1 MAENYRQ
8 TNEIF
13 SASRTWVYLVG
24 CLVGCITIIFTREHF
39 FIFYHF
45 KKQFKKANLRKIHC
59 LPILHQPLC
68 NCNLSSSFF
77 TFVLI
82 EVLLRTDG
90 QFVDLIHTAGRWIGD
105 EDVLVCYIIFINHQ
119 NMFKSHHLDVTYF
132 PKIDAFKNLQ

>member
-1 MAENYRQ
+1 MNLAQGDRARPKWSFIPQ
-8 TNEIF
+8 CDGRRPLRLVSIF
-13 SASRTWVYLVG
+13 SSSIISKRNSKGLVCAKYTA
-24 CLVGCITIIFTREHF
+24 CLFCT
-39 FIFYHF
+39 
-45 KKQFKKANLRKIHC
+45 NLFV
-59 LPILHQPLC
+59 ILI
-68 NCNLSSSFF
+68 SFFF

-90 QFVDLIHTAGRWIGD
+90 QFVDVIHTAGRWIGD